1 MAIYE
6 YQCGDCGL
14 QFEAR
19 RAMKDADMP
28 IACPDCG
35 KAHAKRGLSLF
46 FSSRAGSGGGGVG
59 ASTSSG
65 GGCSSCS
72 SRACSSCGGH

>member
-6 YQCGDCGL
+6 YQCGDCGM

-19 RAMKDADMP
+19 RAMKDADTP

-35 KAHAKRGLSLF
+35 GAQSKRGMSLF
-46 FSSRAGSGGGGVG
+46 FSSRSSGGSGGV
-59 ASTSSG
+59 AANTSSG
-65 GGCSSCS
+65 GGCASCS
-72 SRACSSCGGH
+72 SNACSSCGSR